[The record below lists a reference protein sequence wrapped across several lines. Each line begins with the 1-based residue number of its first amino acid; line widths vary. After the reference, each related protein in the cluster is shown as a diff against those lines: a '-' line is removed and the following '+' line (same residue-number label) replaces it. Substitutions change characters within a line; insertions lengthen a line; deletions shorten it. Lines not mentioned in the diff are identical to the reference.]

1 MTISRMAVCCL
12 LLLATLLWL
21 PSSAG
26 AQGATACRE
35 AMEKM
40 TNQAEAPS
48 NDELARFKAKCGTQE
63 AGSLKNI
70 DFYRNRV
77 KAYREKLA
85 EAVAIVKM
93 AVEMLTQQPAST
105 GQEGNQ

>member
-1 MTISRMAVCCL
+1 MTISRMVVCGL
-12 LLLATLLWL
+12 LLLATLPWL
-21 PSSAG
+21 PSDVG

-40 TNQAEAPS
+40 TNQAETPS

-85 EAVAIVKM
+85 EAVTTVKM
-93 AVEMLTQQPAST
+93 SVEALSR
-105 GQEGNQ
+105 